1 MALRSENKRDFTV
14 SLILHNNTWSREQ
27 ANNCLSNLQRAW
39 PHHEISLIGCLSCRI
54 LWGNCWQCLPF
65 ISYFMG
71 LIILWMLFYF
81 LLHGMGTPQD
91 KFSKRALFY
100 KAGPFAVSWDSSLRN
115 HKDSVSKAIILSAIP
130 QPSRSLHSYWQVISY
145 FQVTGNHSNSAFF
158 LISTSEWRKCV
169 ETAHLC
175 CLFSLGLG
183 FLCSRWAVLLVQ
195 RD

>member
-1 MALRSENKRDFTV
+1 MSSLHFVFYGPDYSVNALLFSFSMAWEHPRTSFQKELCFIR
-14 SLILHNNTWSREQ
+14 Q
-27 ANNCLSNLQRAW
+27 APLQSA
-39 PHHEISLIGCLSCRI
+39 EI
-54 LWGNCWQCLPF
+54 P
-65 ISYFMG
+65 
-71 LIILWMLFYF
+71 
-81 LLHGMGTPQD
+81 
-91 KFSKRALFY
+91 
-100 KAGPFAVSWDSSLRN
+100 LRN
-115 HKDSVSKAIILSAIP
+115 HKDSVSKAIILSAVP
-130 QPSRSLHSYWQVISY
+130 PPSRSLHSYWQVISY